1 MWSNHYKEKPHQKC
15 VNILGQNHEIWIIC
29 QFLSSVYLDVVE
41 VDLLQFGVVVLDFL
55 QTLLYV
61 CRVRRLV
68 RHQFETL
75 VFRHPLNGNETL

>member
-1 MWSNHYKEKPHQKC
+1 MM
-15 VNILGQNHEIWIIC
+15 QNHEILIIC
-29 QFLSSVYLDVVE
+29 QFLSSVYLDVVK

-68 RHQFETL
+68 CHQFETL
-75 VFRHPLNGNETL
+75 VFRHP